1 MHLSVL
7 NTAQTPAV
15 NSEKKEVNPY
25 EAFDEKLEQ
34 FGVTVMRGPEDNV
47 LTSSN
52 KLSFNEHWKR
62 RTILYIRDAFNS
74 KYNLSSKL
82 AGKIFFY
89 LTNGYAPDKRGS
101 DDILHPFII
110 TPQKIDIGNLTPYS
124 SESLSVT
131 IKLKEGISKAE
142 VIDIIPSSDQILTLF
157 CAKDALIKKPS
168 CSQTIYDTDD
178 KNITIVINYK
188 IIPKKL
194 GLSHFRLYLL
204 CKINDSY
211 LTVVTVVGQYLVNR
225 NVPFTFQFY
234 NPHFLI
240 RYGKTYY
247 NYLWLKN
254 QSSNHL
260 KVSDII
266 GFGNQLGLNY
276 PPNFKKKHF
285 NQQPIPADLRKKLE
299 EADPTYWNIPPK
311 EERPIIEMFFM
322 TVERKEE
329 NASPIISNNRTKSGY
344 STETVGLV
352 TPPED
357 AGIETTKPEP
367 KSEPRH
373 IATQGEP
380 EWPNLEFNIFKMVID
395 SKMYYLNL
403 LTYFNHDI
411 KFWEHESINVGV
423 FCSRYV
429 RHEVSVYVSNRL
441 GKAAVLTSISVE
453 QDNHDFIIEIASFYK
468 HALILPFAEEKFL
481 LLKLLVYYK
490 GKEDFAVLKGNLV
503 AKLNLAN
510 ERFVEKLPISASFV
524 ANFFEANEKGRY
536 VVDSETKDFEVLI
549 RQNVAAE
556 LIVNKID
563 VVRGPNNDELHS
575 VDYVWEKNTTLQKH
589 IFAAKEYKPLVNLK
603 FRFTNDDIIKNFK
616 NEYLVI
622 IYAMENIFTVK
633 LHFFYKIPLCSKGRH
648 SKIKFRCDKNPIL
661 NFGIFSTTTATQLK
675 TRSVRLFNKLPSEIF
690 VKKMEILMTHPT
702 FLLKVNMTHYFDG
715 DRVQSN
721 SVFMSN
727 VTQRESINLLML
739 KEETCTIDISVELV
753 KNEYV
758 KQMGVHFIFPI
769 RFTMSDGKNFVI
781 NASFQ
786 FVHGKISYRP
796 HVVNASLLFPGPVMS
811 RSFKITSTF
820 AEELNFEDTM
830 ISGPSKDMIHIYQM
844 DRSFEES
851 LNDMLIR
858 FSLDPNYIQRQSSFY
873 SQTNQTDDALC
884 LWDVEKYN
892 NTHMLWQKLVK
903 EGLDKINGVIHVV
916 TNLKKN
922 IKIAVRGKIQYPELV
937 KIPLV
942 LENNNHG
949 SLTYHSVT
957 IKNVFRKRM
966 KVKLFLAPQSFLS
979 MDSIDDEIIALIEK
993 QTKPDGQNIICI
1005 EHNQISSENIKFFT
1019 RNLYLENLQFI
1030 NHPKPHLSSPNHACF
1045 KFPETAAERER
1056 FFLNFKSTTN
1066 FFFKF
1071 SQFNDKQDRSELL
1084 SKHLILIDDIHRYS
1098 NYDAPLLEMPSNS
1111 NESKGLSAI
1120 EYLRGLGRFIYGL
1133 KSVISSWLSPNVA
1146 KPAEKLNIIYL
1157 NHVKNMEE
1165 YLAKKNVFL
1174 NPLCTEKSFIIP
1186 PLGSL
1191 TIKDALVVKSNAEGS
1206 FTNTQINLLIKNNIT
1221 AIYKVPVVLKK
1232 SNIQLEQ
1239 MGVERVEDLSIFGSG
1254 NILFFS
1260 ISSDSFRLKVNRKN
1274 KTFVFYRRPIIRSIE
1289 LKNVGSSLVR
1299 ITKASFSNGR
1309 LRKGCLELFPLKP
1322 KTLSPG
1328 QSIKVKLVVFFC
1340 RKLNSYFNEP
1350 LVLQTTTRPLSY
1362 RLVIKLDG
1370 FYVKS
1375 SERRMLSS
1383 VFWYLQNLVSV
1394 LFILKFIAYFLRK
1407 KKSVAIDIT
1416 PKKVNAVFIPENSLK
1431 EKLLVYNCRLNPSDF
1446 ELSGRLSSLSNWL
1459 NIEREMLRFKSINEL
1474 ESDAKAFQ
1482 LQTAKKTEKKKK
1494 SLHKILKE
1502 KHHYSHI
1509 NTNNPVENSY
1519 MSVEQICQMLD
1530 HNKSSS
1536 EEKHD
1541 RRRKLISQ
1549 AEFSKEEINRIE
1561 NKFGSIG
1568 ERLGGREEVSNSS
1581 FQTDHLNDI
1590 SHSKAKKNNFPTVNL
1605 NPETMV
1611 YSFINKKQLEE
1622 EEDEEYDM
1630 IENSKDFEQE
1640 IKEHDQLGQLFDI
1653 APLTTP
1659 KPRTGLNFYSQKFV
1673 SFKMDDYRYDASHQK
1688 DRKRT
1693 NTDTSTFARK
1703 NSEQSYSENQKM
1715 NSSKMK
1721 QSPSGL

>member
-7 NTAQTPAV
+7 NTAQTPAG

-25 EAFDEKLEQ
+25 EAFDEKLDQ
-34 FGVTVMRGPEDNV
+34 FGVTVINGPDDNV
-47 LTSSN
+47 LAPN
-52 KLSFNEHWKR
+52 QKLVFNEYWKR

-82 AGKIFFY
+82 AGKIFYY
-89 LTNGYAPDKRGS
+89 LTNGYMPEKRGPG
-101 DDILHPFII
+101 DILHPFII
-110 TPQKIDIGNLTPYS
+110 TPQKIDIGNLSPYS

-131 IKLKEGISKAE
+131 IKLREGISKAE

-157 CAKDALIKKPS
+157 CSKDALIKKPS

-211 LTVVTVVGQYLVNR
+211 LTVVTIVGQYLVNR
-225 NVPFTFQFY
+225 SVPFTFHFY

-247 NYLWLKN
+247 NYLWVKN
-254 QSSNHL
+254 QGSTSL

-285 NQQPIPADLRKKLE
+285 NQQPISNELRKRLE
-299 EADPTYWNIPPK
+299 EAEPTFWNIPPK
-311 EERPIIEMFFM
+311 EERPIIEMFFL
-322 TVERKEE
+322 TLSRKEM
-329 NASPIISNNRTKSGY
+329 NSDAIISNNKTKSSY
-344 STETVGLV
+344 STDTDDVILPVDDVNSNNKKAEQR
-352 TPPED
+352 
-357 AGIETTKPEP
+357 
-367 KSEPRH
+367 SEQMAVD
-373 IATQGEP
+373 INKEQ
-380 EWPNLEFNIFKMVID
+380 EWPNLEFNIFKLVID

-423 FCSRYV
+423 FCSRFV

-441 GKAAVLTSISVE
+441 EKAAVLNAINVE
-453 QDNHDFIIEIASFYK
+453 QENPDFIIEIASFYK
-468 HALILPFAEEKFL
+468 HALILPFADEKFL
-481 LLKLLVYYK
+481 LLKLLVHYK
-490 GKEDFAVLKGNLV
+490 GKEDFAVLKANLV
-503 AKLNLAN
+503 AKLDLAN
-510 ERFVEKLPISASFV
+510 EKYTEKLPIYASFV
-524 ANFFEANEKGRY
+524 ADFFEVNEKGKF
-536 VVDSETKDFEVLI
+536 VVDSETKDFEVSI

-563 VVRGPNNDELHS
+563 IIRGSKNDELHT
-575 VDYVWEKNTTLQKH
+575 VEYVWEKNITVQKH
-589 IFAAKEYKPLVNLK
+589 IFVAKEYKPLMNLK
-603 FRFTNDDIIKNFK
+603 FKFTNEDIITNFK

-633 LHFFYKIPLCSKGRH
+633 LNFFYKIPLCSKGKF

-661 NFGIFSTTTATQLK
+661 NFGIFSTTTSTQFK
-675 TRSVRLFNKLPSEIF
+675 TRSVRLYNKLPSEIF
-690 VKKMEILMTHPT
+690 IKKMEILMTHPT
-702 FLLKVNMTHYFDG
+702 FLLKVNLTHYFDG
-715 DRVQSN
+715 DKIQSN
-721 SVFMSN
+721 SVYMSN
-727 VTQRESINLLML
+727 TTQRENINLLML
-739 KEETCTIDISVELV
+739 KAETCTIDISVQLV

-796 HVVNASLLFPGPVMS
+796 HVVNVNLIFPGPVLS

-844 DRSFEES
+844 DRSFEDS

-858 FSLDPNYIQRQSSFY
+858 FSLDPNYIQRTSSFY

-922 IKIAVRGKIQYPELV
+922 IKIAVRGKIKYPELV

-942 LENNNHG
+942 LENNNLG
-949 SLTYHSVT
+949 LLTYHSVT

-966 KVKLFLAPQSFLS
+966 KVRLFLAPQSFLS
-979 MDSIDDEIIALIEK
+979 MDSIDDEIISLIEK

-1005 EHNQISSENIKFFT
+1005 EHTQISSENIKFFT
-1019 RNLYLENLQFI
+1019 RRLYLENLQFI
-1030 NHPKPHLSSPNHACF
+1030 NHPKPHLSSANHACF
-1045 KFPETAAERER
+1045 KFPDTAADRER

-1084 SKHLILIDDIHRYS
+1084 SKHLILIDDIHKYS
-1098 NYDAPLLEMPSNS
+1098 NYDAPLSEIPSNLD
-1111 NESKGLSAI
+1111 ESRNLSPL
-1120 EYLRGLGRFIYGL
+1120 EYLWDLANFVYGC
-1133 KSVISSWLSPNVA
+1133 KSVISSWMATKTPKPIEKPNV
-1146 KPAEKLNIIYL
+1146 IFL
-1157 NHVKNMEE
+1157 NHVKAMEE

-1174 NPLCTEKSFIIP
+1174 NPQYKEKSFVIP

-1191 TIKDALVVKSNAEGS
+1191 TIKDALVVKSNSDGS
-1206 FTNTQINLLIKNNIT
+1206 FNNVQVNLLIKNNIT
-1221 AIYKVPVVLKK
+1221 AIYKVPIVLKK
-1232 SNIQLEQ
+1232 SNIKFEQ
-1239 MGVERVEDLSIFGSG
+1239 VNVERPEDLSIFGSS
-1254 NILFFS
+1254 NVLYFS
-1260 ISSDSFRLKVNRKN
+1260 IASDSFRLKVNRRN
-1274 KTFVFYRRPIIRSIE
+1274 KTLVFYRRPIIRIIE
-1289 LKNVGSSLVR
+1289 LRNAGASSVR

-1309 LRKGCLELFPLKP
+1309 LRKGCLELFPLQP
-1322 KTLSPG
+1322 KTINPG
-1328 QSIKVKLVVFFC
+1328 QSIRIKMIVFFC
-1340 RKLNSYFNEP
+1340 RKLNSHFNEP
-1350 LVLQTTTRPLSY
+1350 LVLHSTIRPLNY

-1370 FYVKS
+1370 FYVGS
-1375 SERRMLSS
+1375 NERKILSS
-1383 VFWYLQNLVSV
+1383 IFWYLQNLVYV
-1394 LFILKFIAYFLRK
+1394 LFILRFVIHCFRK

-1416 PKKVNAVFIPENSLK
+1416 AKKVNAVFIPEASLK

-1459 NIEREMLRFKSINEL
+1459 NIEKEMLRFKSVNEP
-1474 ESDAKAFQ
+1474 ENDAKVFQ
-1482 LQTAKKTEKKKK
+1482 LQTTKKGDKKKK
-1494 SLHKILKE
+1494 NLHKILKE

-1590 SHSKAKKNNFPTVNL
+1590 SHSKVKRGNYPVANL

-1611 YSFINKKQLEE
+1611 YSFINKKQLE

-1673 SFKMDDYRYDASHQK
+1673 SFKMDDYKYEASNQK

-1693 NTDTSTFARK
+1693 NTDANTFVRK
-1703 NSEQSYSENQKM
+1703 NSEQSYSDHQKM
-1715 NSSKMK
+1715 GSSKIK